1 MGSTAVSTQERF
13 HQRYNFLYALEDR
26 NFGLIKIYRKK
37 EINFDYVMVFE
48 RRYSTSQL
56 PQAR

>member
-1 MGSTAVSTQERF
+1 MGNTEASNQERF

-37 EINFDYVMVFE
+37 
-48 RRYSTSQL
+48 
-56 PQAR
+56 

>member
-1 MGSTAVSTQERF
+1 M
-13 HQRYNFLYALEDR
+13 EDR

-48 RRYSTSQL
+48 RRYSNVQVE
-56 PQAR
+56 QARQEI